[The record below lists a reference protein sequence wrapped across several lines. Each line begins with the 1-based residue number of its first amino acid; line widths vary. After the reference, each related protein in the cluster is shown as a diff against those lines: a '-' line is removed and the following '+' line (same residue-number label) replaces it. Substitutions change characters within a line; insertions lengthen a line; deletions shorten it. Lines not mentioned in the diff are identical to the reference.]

1 MLIVEGPDGS
11 GKTTLCRT
19 LSAEQNLDLAP
30 IYAPSRRQMH
40 KIGVRRRVWNGLSAM
55 LRGQMYIHDRLYF
68 SEVIYGTWL
77 RGSVDFT
84 YEEISWIEY
93 CLDEMCVPI
102 IVCLPSWEKVQ
113 EHLFDK
119 PHLRGA
125 LDKQGEI
132 YAAYRKLAI
141 ESTNLLVR
149 PYDYTSE
156 HDDIQGVIDWVI
168 PLLTDLRRRF
178 GDPDGGR
185 TGSDSAG
192 TEWWGGTE
200 DRS

>member
-102 IVCLPSWEKVQ
+102 IVCLPSWEKIQ

-119 PHLRGA
+119 PHIRGA

-132 YAAYRKLAI
+132 YAAYRQLVM
-141 ESTNLLVR
+141 SSQLTVR

-156 HDDIQGVIDWVI
+156 HDTVQDVVDWI
-168 PLLTDLRRRF
+168 TPKLDDLRRRF
-178 GDPDGGR
+178 GALDGRR
-185 TGSDSAG
+185 TDSDSAG
-192 TEWWGGTE
+192 TEWWGGAE

>member
-1 MLIVEGPDGS
+1 
-11 GKTTLCRT
+11 
-19 LSAEQNLDLAP
+19 
-30 IYAPSRRQMH
+30 
-40 KIGVRRRVWNGLSAM
+40 M

-102 IVCLPSWEKVQ
+102 IVCLPSWEKIQ

-119 PHLRGA
+119 PHIRGA

-132 YAAYRKLAI
+132 YAAYRQLVM
-141 ESTNLLVR
+141 SSQLTVR

-156 HDDIQGVIDWVI
+156 HDTVQDVVDWI
-168 PLLTDLRRRF
+168 TPKLDDLRRRF
-178 GDPDGGR
+178 GALDGRR
-185 TGSDSAG
+185 TDSDSAG
-192 TEWWGGTE
+192 TEWWGGAE